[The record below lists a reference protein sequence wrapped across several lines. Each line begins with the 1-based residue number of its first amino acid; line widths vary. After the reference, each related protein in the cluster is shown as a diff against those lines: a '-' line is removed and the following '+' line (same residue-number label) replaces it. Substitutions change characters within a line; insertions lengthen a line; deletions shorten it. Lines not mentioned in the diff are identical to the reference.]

1 MKVKGTYFQNSADQ
15 PLVYGE
21 VETINPPRRK
31 LRGLEEK
38 QGIIAESAFV
48 GFCGTDFE
56 LMHMGQR
63 GQLNAKFPAGQKRL
77 INGHEGLVWVP
88 SENRFAIVLIRG
100 GNSYDPTRYTEEES
114 YFEYGCDGAD
124 GLFSDMNYYHPDML
138 LKIPDGYVKDGKIP
152 LSLCKKL
159 VFADPYACM
168 IFQRE
173 RMEDLGEAHNFRVK
187 MAQYHCSESEAREIA
202 RRETFQRVCIFGL
215 GTTGMFIGDL
225 IRQRY
230 HDAKIVFVA
239 RSDEDSP

>member
-114 YFEYGCDGAD
+114 YFE
-124 GLFSDMNYYHPDML
+124 
-138 LKIPDGYVKDGKIP
+138 
-152 LSLCKKL
+152 
-159 VFADPYACM
+159 
-168 IFQRE
+168 
-173 RMEDLGEAHNFRVK
+173 
-187 MAQYHCSESEAREIA
+187 
-202 RRETFQRVCIFGL
+202 
-215 GTTGMFIGDL
+215 
-225 IRQRY
+225 
-230 HDAKIVFVA
+230 
-239 RSDEDSP
+239 

>member
-88 SENRFAIVLIRG
+88 SRMAMSRTAKYRCRCAK
-100 GNSYDPTRYTEEES
+100 SWCSPTRMR
-114 YFEYGCDGAD
+114 A
-124 GLFSDMNYYHPDML
+124 
-138 LKIPDGYVKDGKIP
+138 
-152 LSLCKKL
+152 
-159 VFADPYACM
+159 
-168 IFQRE
+168 
-173 RMEDLGEAHNFRVK
+173 
-187 MAQYHCSESEAREIA
+187 
-202 RRETFQRVCIFGL
+202 
-215 GTTGMFIGDL
+215 
-225 IRQRY
+225 
-230 HDAKIVFVA
+230 
-239 RSDEDSP
+239 